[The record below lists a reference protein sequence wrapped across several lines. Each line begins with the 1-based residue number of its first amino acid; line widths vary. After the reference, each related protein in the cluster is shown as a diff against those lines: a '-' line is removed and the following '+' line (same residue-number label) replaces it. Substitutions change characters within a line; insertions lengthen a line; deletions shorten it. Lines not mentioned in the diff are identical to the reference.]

1 MSENEVTQIRID
13 KSIVGIIGLE
23 QAMNAMALV
32 FAHRSDDEIG
42 NEILKRVSEKNYIP
56 SRAKELYAKAFVREF
71 RKFLGQSAQETTFE
85 GLRVVVLGPGCAQC
99 SRLEMDV
106 RDVLSEMKL
115 PGELLHTTDIREIG
129 KYGVM
134 GVPALV
140 INDRVVCVGSVPHK
154 NKIKEW
160 LTEATS
166 SARKE

>member
-23 QAMNAMALV
+23 QTMNAMALV

-42 NEILKRVSEKNYIP
+42 KEILKRVSEKNYIP

-106 RDVLSEMKL
+106 RDVLSEMKR
-115 PGELLHTTDIREIG
+115 PGGLRG
-129 KYGVM
+129 QRS
-134 GVPALV
+134 P
-140 INDRVVCVGSVPHK
+140 
-154 NKIKEW
+154 
-160 LTEATS
+160 
-166 SARKE
+166 